1 MGYRGGMPVRRR
13 WLPPALALA
22 VVAGG
27 AFAAGCGG
35 SEEGARPAAESTP
48 TQEQTEADGS
58 REDSDGTGQSNSITQ
73 RSDGSSQ
80 SSSIRQSGGSS
91 SSSSSQ
97 RSSGGSG
104 VSTFSGNGRTTLS
117 FNAERPSR
125 LVWTNNQ
132 GERFTIEGA
141 GISVDSRQG
150 RGEVRLDPGEYE
162 NLKVNGENWT
172 LVVRPR

>member
-1 MGYRGGMPVRRR
+1 MPVPRR
-13 WLPPALALA
+13 WLPRALALA

-27 AFAAGCGG
+27 AFAAACGG
-35 SEEGARPAAESTP
+35 SEEGARPASDSTP
-48 TQEQTEADGS
+48 AQEQSEADNP
-58 REDSDGTGQSNSITQ
+58 REDNGTNQSSSITQ

-80 SSSIRQSGGSS
+80 SSSIRQSGGGS

-97 RSSGGSG
+97 TSSGGSG
-104 VSTFSGNGRTTLS
+104 ISTFSGNGHTTLS

-132 GERFTIEGA
+132 GERFSIEGA
-141 GISVDSRQG
+141 GISVDSRGG

-162 NLKVNGENWT
+162 NLRVSGQNWT
-172 LVVRPR
+172 IVVRPR